1 MRTLFR
7 HLSLLTCDDARRVI
21 PDAAIVTLG
30 DTIVWVGA
38 AKDVPAHL
46 AENIDRV
53 IELAGR
59 WVTPGLID
67 CHTHIV
73 FGGQRAAEF
82 ARRTAGTS
90 YAEIAREGGGILNT
104 VRATRGASVEQLVRQ
119 SEPRLRALLQEGVT
133 TVEIKSGYGLDFDS
147 ERRMLLAARELG
159 ERLPV
164 TVITSLLAAH
174 ATPPE
179 FAGRPDDYI
188 DTICN
193 EWLPR
198 FAGPHPNPLPL
209 AREREQSPHPNPL
222 PLPRERESLVDAV
235 DAYCDSIAFSAAQ
248 CDRLFAAA
256 KSHGWHVRLHAEQI
270 SNIGGSRMA
279 AKHGALACDH
289 LEYATDDDA
298 AALAKAGTVAVLL
311 PVAYY
316 VLADPQL
323 PPLDSFR
330 KHGVPMAIAS
340 DANPGSAPGA
350 SLLTAMNMAR
360 RLFRMTSNEVLDGV
374 TRNAARALGLTGR
387 HGQIAP
393 GFRADFAAW
402 SIETPDEL
410 GYWIGYNPCS
420 LVVRGGEI
428 VLERNA

>member
-1 MRTLFR
+1 MRSIWR
-7 HLSLLTCDDARRVI
+7 HLHLLTCDDDRRI
-21 PDAAIVTLG
+21 IRDAAIVTLG

-38 AKDVPAHL
+38 ARDVPARFT
-46 AENIDRV
+46 ENTDRV
-53 IELAGR
+53 VELAGR

-104 VRATRGASVEQLVRQ
+104 VRATRGVSVEQLVRQ

-147 ERRMLLAARELG
+147 ERRMLLAARALG

-164 TVITSLLAAH
+164 TVVTSLLAAH

-188 DTICN
+188 DTICS
-193 EWLPR
+193 EWMPR
-198 FAGPHPNPLPL
+198 FADPHPNPLPL

-222 PLPRERESLVDAV
+222 PLARERELLVDAV
-235 DAYCDSIAFSAAQ
+235 DAYCDSIAFTAAQ
-248 CDRLFAAA
+248 CDRLFTAA

-270 SNIGGSRMA
+270 SNIGGSQVA
-279 AKHGALACDH
+279 ARHGALACDH
-289 LEYATDDDA
+289 LEYATEADA
-298 AALAKAGTVAVLL
+298 AALARAGTVAVLL

-323 PPLDSFR
+323 PPLEAFR
-330 KHGVPMAIAS
+330 RHGVPMAIAS

-350 SLLTAMNMAR
+350 SLLTALNMAR
-360 RLFRMTSNEVLDGV
+360 RLFGLTSAEVLDGV
-374 TRNAARALGLTGR
+374 TRNAARALGLGGR
-387 HGQIAP
+387 HGQVAP

-428 VLERNA
+428 VLERDS

>member
-7 HLSLLTCDDARRVI
+7 HLSLLTCDDARHVI
-21 PDAAIVTLG
+21 PDAAIVTDG

-38 AKDVPAHL
+38 ARDVPADL
-46 AENIDRV
+46 ATDRV

-73 FGGQRAAEF
+73 FAGQRAAEF

-104 VRATRGASVEQLVRQ
+104 VRATRNASVEQLVRQ

-147 ERRMLLAARELG
+147 ERRMLLAARALEAQ
-159 ERLPV
+159 LPV
-164 TVITSLLAAH
+164 TVVTSLLAAH
-174 ATPPE
+174 AAPPE
-179 FAGRPDDYI
+179 FAGRPDEYI

-193 EWLPR
+193 EWLRR
-198 FAGPHPNPLPL
+198 FAQEP
-209 AREREQSPHPNPL
+209 A
-222 PLPRERESLVDAV
+222 LVDAV
-235 DAYCDSIAFSAAQ
+235 DAYCDSIAFTAAQ
-248 CDRLFAAA
+248 CDRLFTAA
-256 KSHGWHVRLHAEQI
+256 KAHGWPVRLHAEQI
-270 SNIGGSRMA
+270 SNIGGSQMA
-279 AKHGALACDH
+279 ARHGALACDH
-289 LEYATDDDA
+289 LEYATEDDA
-298 AALAKAGTVAVLL
+298 IALARAGTVAVLL

-316 VLADPQL
+316 VLADPHL
-323 PPLDSFR
+323 PPLDAFR
-330 KHGVPMAIAS
+330 RHGVPMAIAS

-360 RLFRMTSNEVLDGV
+360 RLFGMSSTEVLDGV
-374 TRNAARALGLTGR
+374 TRNAARALGLAGR
-387 HGQIAP
+387 HGQVGP

-428 VLERNA
+428 VLEREA